1 MNNFGFYI
9 QRLVLSG
16 YKKKNAELILAK
28 GLNVIAGASNTGKSY
43 IFQCLNFV
51 FGGKEKPKPIK
62 ESEGYSEILL
72 EIVSYSGETITLK
85 RNLSDEKM
93 YLYHSNIDNINSSI
107 PKEIINKHDKD
118 DPNNISTILL
128 LECGAEYKNLSKNKS
143 HHTVSFSFRDF
154 TNLIMLDELKIIE
167 DISPIY
173 DGGGYVTRT
182 KNKSAFKTIITGVD
196 DTEFKGNK
204 QEELNKAKIQAK
216 IELIDEIIIK
226 TQKEVQDLKSTDK
239 IKDSSEI
246 EEDIQNIKKEINNRR
261 NDLGKIEENRKIL
274 WEEILKLKNEKIY
287 FNELGNRFELLKENY
302 ESDIQRLEFIDESE
316 FYLNQ
321 LVDVNCPLCNSK
333 IESIPERIDIRQMQ
347 IATTTE
353 REKINLQLEDLLSAI
368 DNLKLNSIN
377 LYKQIEEKSKAI
389 NETHEKIESELK
401 PVLLEQINKLN
412 ELITLKE
419 ICRREEYSTE
429 KIEELNN
436 SRVKLVK
443 SLSSKKLV
451 VTDSMEISDTI
462 YKAFADI
469 VKDILLEWKL
479 SEDIKVEFDVENMDL
494 KIDGNIKKTYGK
506 GYTAIINSAF
516 VIAVMIYTIQMDLP
530 HPRIVILDS
539 PLTTYKGNDKGNKP
553 GAEVNEQVKKA
564 FYKYLSQ
571 LENTQIIVLDNIE
584 PQDEIK
590 TKITYYHFSG
600 NNSIGRH
607 GFIPINK

>member
-182 KNKSAFKTIITGVD
+182 KNKSAFKAIITGVD

-389 NETHEKIESELK
+389 NETDEKIESELK

-494 KIDGNIKKTYGK
+494 KIYRTSKKK
-506 GYTAIINSAF
+506 
-516 VIAVMIYTIQMDLP
+516 
-530 HPRIVILDS
+530 
-539 PLTTYKGNDKGNKP
+539 
-553 GAEVNEQVKKA
+553 
-564 FYKYLSQ
+564 
-571 LENTQIIVLDNIE
+571 
-584 PQDEIK
+584 
-590 TKITYYHFSG
+590 
-600 NNSIGRH
+600 
-607 GFIPINK
+607 

>member
-1 MNNFGFYI
+1 M
-9 QRLVLSG
+9 
-16 YKKKNAELILAK
+16 
-28 GLNVIAGASNTGKSY
+28 
-43 IFQCLNFV
+43 
-51 FGGKEKPKPIK
+51 
-62 ESEGYSEILL
+62 
-72 EIVSYSGETITLK
+72 
-85 RNLSDEKM
+85 
-93 YLYHSNIDNINSSI
+93 
-107 PKEIINKHDKD
+107 
-118 DPNNISTILL
+118 
-128 LECGAEYKNLSKNKS
+128 
-143 HHTVSFSFRDF
+143 
-154 TNLIMLDELKIIE
+154 
-167 DISPIY
+167 
-173 DGGGYVTRT
+173 
-182 KNKSAFKTIITGVD
+182 
-196 DTEFKGNK
+196 
-204 QEELNKAKIQAK
+204 
-216 IELIDEIIIK
+216 
-226 TQKEVQDLKSTDK
+226 
-239 IKDSSEI
+239 
-246 EEDIQNIKKEINNRR
+246 
-261 NDLGKIEENRKIL
+261 
-274 WEEILKLKNEKIY
+274 
-287 FNELGNRFELLKENY
+287 
-302 ESDIQRLEFIDESE
+302 EFIDESE

-389 NETHEKIESELK
+389 NETDEKIESELK

-539 PLTTYKGNDKGNKP
+539 PLTTYKGNDKGDKP
-553 GAEVNEQVKKA
+553 GEEVNEQVKKA
-564 FYKYLSQ
+564 FYKHLSK

-584 PQDEIK
+584 PQDDIK
-590 TKITYYHFSG
+590 SQITYYHFSG
-600 NNSIGRH
+600 NNSVGRY
-607 GFIPINK
+607 GFVPL